1 MDQSI
6 KSQKNSLESKSLE
19 HHLHPYTN
27 PELVA
32 ENGPQIIQSGDGVRV
47 SDIDGNSYIEGMSGL
62 WCASLGFSEKQLVD
76 AALNQM
82 NTLPFYHSFAGKVPD
97 VSVELAE
104 KLVSIVDC

>member
-47 SDIDGNSYIEGMSGL
+47 SDIDGNSYL
-62 WCASLGFSEKQLVD
+62 SLI
-76 AALNQM
+76 
-82 NTLPFYHSFAGKVPD
+82 H
-97 VSVELAE
+97 
-104 KLVSIVDC
+104 I